1 MPSFF
6 ITFILTI
13 MPRKSL
19 TIDKLSKDLNF
30 FHGYVGEL
38 VVEFFDK
45 SYDSII
51 NFVNKYEQEDCNIVY
66 VEDDDEEDN
75 IFHIYAYGEKQIRSL
90 CDIMNNDF
98 DIAYLSL
105 KSLTES

>member
-1 MPSFF
+1 
-6 ITFILTI
+6 
-13 MPRKSL
+13 MPRNSL
-19 TIDKLSKDLNF
+19 TLDKLSKDINF
-30 FHGYVGEL
+30 FDGYCAEIL
-38 VVEFFDK
+38 VDFYDK
-45 SYDSII
+45 STASII
-51 NFVNKYEQEDCNIVY
+51 NFVSKYEQEDCNIVY